1 MVVTFLFIR
10 SNVSPNNE
18 NHDNGFVKETTTNG
32 DNTNE
37 RMYRNEQPDV
47 ITSITVLRFFL

>member
-18 NHDNGFVKETTTNG
+18 NHDNGFVKETTNG